1 MPAVQLERLRN
12 DIIELNSFIE
22 KLKSRG
28 SVDRVHKLLKKKLFL
43 EERLASI

>member
-12 DIIELNSFIE
+12 DIIELDSFIE

-28 SVDRVHKLLKKKLFL
+28 SVDRVNKLLKKKLFL